1 MSSRSSPAALS
12 NLPKRERQIVDALY
26 RVGEATVS
34 EVIEQLPDPPS
45 YSAVRATLRVL
56 EDKGLVRHRVDGPR
70 YVYVPALAADKA
82 AGAAVRHLVTTFF
95 AGSTEQAVM
104 ALLEAGDL
112 ELNEEERARLS
123 DRIRES
129 RKNGR

>member
-1 MSSRSSPAALS
+1 MPQHRSTSTLS
-12 NLPKRERQIVDALY
+12 DLPKRERQIVDVLY
-26 RVGEATVS
+26 QLGEATVS
-34 EVIEQLPDPPS
+34 EVIERLPAPPS

-70 YVYVPALAADKA
+70 YVYLPSLPAEKV

-104 ALLEAGDL
+104 ALIESGDL
-112 ELNEEERARLS
+112 ALNNDELDRLAH
-123 DRIRES
+123 RIRDS

>member
-1 MSSRSSPAALS
+1 MPRRNPASLFS
-12 NLPKRERQIVDALY
+12 DLPKRERQIVDVLY
-26 RVGEATVS
+26 RLGEGTVS
-34 EVIEQLPDPPS
+34 EVIAQLPTPPS

-56 EDKGLVRHRVDGPR
+56 EDKGVVRHRVDGPR
-70 YVYVPALAADKA
+70 YVYVPALAPDKA

-104 ALLEAGDL
+104 ALLESGDMNL
-112 ELNEEERARLS
+112 EDAELERLAN
-123 DRIRES
+123 RIRES